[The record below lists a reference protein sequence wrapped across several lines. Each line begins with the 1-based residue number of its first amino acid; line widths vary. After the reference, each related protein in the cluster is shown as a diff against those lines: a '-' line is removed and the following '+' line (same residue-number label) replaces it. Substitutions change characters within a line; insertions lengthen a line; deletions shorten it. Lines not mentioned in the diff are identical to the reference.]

1 MDNKRKL
8 YKKNSKLVSILKN
21 HISQNIKEYIIATI
35 VFIIGLMVGVMLVN
49 SSNQENKRNIIRLY
63 RRVY

>member
-21 HISQNIKEYIIATI
+21 HISQNVKEYIIATI

>member
-8 YKKNSKLVSILKN
+8 YKKNSKLVSILRN
-21 HISQNIKEYIIATI
+21 HISQNVKEYIIATI

-63 RRVY
+63 R

>member
-8 YKKNSKLVSILKN
+8 YKKNSKLVSILRN
-21 HISQNIKEYIIATI
+21 HISQNAKEYIIATL
-35 VFIIGLMVGVMLVN
+35 VFIIGLIVGVILVN

-63 RRVY
+63 R